1 MNEIYDIQGFQI
13 TVVFKPGLVSIRCD
27 SSLWKMADRR
37 NRADFR
43 DLAGRIYTRHLAAYG
58 RALAIRERSFLLEIH
73 GHIYADYYLLRY
85 GRVCRGL
92 LGARRYKRLLQSC
105 EVIDCG
111 DTQHDPNRWFWDAF
125 SRLDGVVYPCFPRN
139 ISRKYA
145 K

>member
-58 RALAIRERSFLLEIH
+58 RALAIRERSFLMEIH

-85 GRVCRGL
+85 GRVSRGR
-92 LGARRYKRLLQSC
+92 LGPRRDTRVLQPCEGMDGGDAR
-105 EVIDCG
+105 
-111 DTQHDPNRWFWDAF
+111 
-125 SRLDGVVYPCFPRN
+125 
-139 ISRKYA
+139 
-145 K
+145 